1 MLQYNLPR
9 IYMIHPIAE
18 KVAIYPRKLDLAEKF
33 TPDLILA
40 WAERTKMEMDLID
53 VNLPNLV

>member
-1 MLQYNLPR
+1 
-9 IYMIHPIAE
+9 MIHPIAE